1 MGNKNCPSFWRNAV
15 KARLSLRSAIWYSD
29 MEAAPF
35 GKINWVNPILPDR
48 TDRSRSLFNLQ
59 LSAGHHPET
68 PTFLIQILALT
79 SSRAFLAKTKG
90 LPRRSLKGQH
100 QQAKGSLGVRWES
113 SAERL
118 NGQPKS

>member
-59 LSAGHHPET
+59 LSAGHHPGLGCVKYIDQPEFPLTGIT
-68 PTFLIQILALT
+68 PNFGDAMIPVK
-79 SSRAFLAKTKG
+79 FWG
-90 LPRRSLKGQH
+90 P
-100 QQAKGSLGVRWES
+100 V
-113 SAERL
+113 
-118 NGQPKS
+118 

>member
-15 KARLSLRSAIWYSD
+15 KARLSLRSAIWYSN

-59 LSAGHHPET
+59 LSAGHHHTSRPMDSRMEAAVELGT
-68 PTFLIQILALT
+68 ANIADHTMEVRQSRLFFLM
-79 SSRAFLAKTKG
+79 G
-90 LPRRSLKGQH
+90 LIDRCS
-100 QQAKGSLGVRWES
+100 
-113 SAERL
+113 
-118 NGQPKS
+118 

>member
-59 LSAGHHPET
+59 LSAGHHLSRSDRWSILTVYYCLANSRQRGYILRDVMAGNSMET
-68 PTFLIQILALT
+68 D
-79 SSRAFLAKTKG
+79 
-90 LPRRSLKGQH
+90 
-100 QQAKGSLGVRWES
+100 
-113 SAERL
+113 RL
-118 NGQPKS
+118 LQ